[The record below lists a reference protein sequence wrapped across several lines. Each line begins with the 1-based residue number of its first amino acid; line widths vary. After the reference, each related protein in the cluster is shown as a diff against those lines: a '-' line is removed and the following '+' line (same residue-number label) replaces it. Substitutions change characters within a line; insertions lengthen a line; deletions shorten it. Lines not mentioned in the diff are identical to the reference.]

1 MSGTHFFLNTNRTVR
16 PGSVSDGV
24 DQSGQF
30 PGHFFIA
37 LHVINGVL
45 IERPGKSSE
54 LVIDEPRVCQSI
66 LPVLPFQLPK
76 ARGGCDPENKYAD

>member
-1 MSGTHFFLNTNRTVR
+1 M
-16 PGSVSDGV
+16 
-24 DQSGQF
+24 
-30 PGHFFIA
+30 A

-66 LPVLPFQLPK
+66 LPVLPFPLPK